1 MRTLAAPLVTAA
13 LAAGCGGGS
22 VEVAAPASAP
32 PEATLVVE
40 STYAPGPGGVLMSE
54 GALAE
59 VVVLGDDGTEMTAR
73 GPVEEELR
81 FAGLDPG
88 RYVVRPALRPCVAS
102 CGSLSGRE
110 GECEAVVEVTGTT
123 RLRVDHV
130 VSQPCTVTPVP

>member
-1 MRTLAAPLVTAA
+1 MRTLVALLVTAA

-22 VEVAAPASAP
+22 VDVAAPASTP

-40 STYAPGPGGVLMSE
+40 STYGLGPGGALLTE

-59 VVVLGDDGTEMTAR
+59 VVLTDDSGEQMTAR
-73 GPVEEELR
+73 GPIEEPLR
-81 FAGLDPG
+81 FTGLTPG
-88 RYVVRPALRPCVAS
+88 RYVVRPALRPCVAN
-102 CGSLSGRE
+102 CGTLSGRE

-130 VSQPCTVTPVP
+130 VSQPCTVTSLP